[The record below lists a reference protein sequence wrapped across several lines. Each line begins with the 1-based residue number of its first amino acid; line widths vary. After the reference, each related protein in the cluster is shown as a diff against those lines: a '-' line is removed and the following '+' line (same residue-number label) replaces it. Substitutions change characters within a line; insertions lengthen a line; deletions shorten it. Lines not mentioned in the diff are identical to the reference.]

1 MPSSFGFDKLVSINK
16 SLVFTILSELNTEE
30 SVSCCG
36 IRGVFGHWI
45 TLYMYPIISNYIF
58 HRLFD
63 D

>member
-36 IRGVFGHWI
+36 IR
-45 TLYMYPIISNYIF
+45 
-58 HRLFD
+58 RLFGLD
-63 D
+63 IGSHLLHVSYFELHISPFI